1 MPDCST
7 IVSIKPCMAGKGPV
21 PINPSIQRFRPT
33 SLTVGN
39 VEILSLNDHEAM
51 LPLRGCLKSWSTY
64 QAAEHESGHSRV
76 DPGFGGFRQC
86 FIILAQSP
94 APAHPGES
102 ALHHPAPGQHLK
114 AVAVPRAP
122 HYPQSPTRQCRH
134 PLDQLSGLAAIRP
147 DQAQPGKPSGQ
158 LANDQLGPIPVLH
171 VGWVHHHR
179 QQQSLGIHHNM
190 PFAAFH
196 LLARVVPPRPPFS
209 VVFTHWLSMM
219 APLGLG
225 WRPRNR
231 RIVGSRA
238 S

>member
-1 MPDCST
+1 MERSH
-7 IVSIKPCMAGKGPV
+7 SWL
-21 PINPSIQRFRPT
+21 NRFRRILVRWNKSPDNYIAFLHFACA
-33 SLTVGN
+33 LT
-39 VEILSLNDHEAM
+39 A
-51 LPLRGCLKSWSTY
+51 LRGCLKSWGTY
-64 QAAEHESGHSRV
+64 QAAEHESGHSPV

-94 APAHPGES
+94 VPAHPGES

-171 VGWVHHHR
+171 IGWVHHHP

-196 LLARVVPPRPPFS
+196 LLACVVPPRPPFS